1 MANADG
7 FLSCARSI
15 PRHWSWHA
23 WPRPTTTCVEQALLL
38 GAVAA
43 IEMTSPVDDA
53 AHLIA
58 EAMKGLTF
66 LPVNVVRHLL
76 HTAIPT
82 RELTL
87 EELDLL
93 SGLARGSSI
102 AEQARASNRS
112 RSATYTRLAALRD
125 ALGVVDNHAALQWA
139 TRRGLL

>member
-1 MANADG
+1 MSKLGRVVVTGLSSRGQRRWVLELCSKHPEALVVACVAKADDD
-7 FLSCARSI
+7 
-15 PRHWSWHA
+15 
-23 WPRPTTTCVEQALLL
+23 CVEQALLL

-87 EELDLL
+87 LRNPLRFESKAAAAFREE
-93 SGLARGSSI
+93 A
-102 AEQARASNRS
+102 A
-112 RSATYTRLAALRD
+112 ATFLT
-125 ALGVVDNHAALQWA
+125 
-139 TRRGLL
+139 